1 MEMNSVTLSVLQNY
15 GKLGATANR
24 ISAQLSSGNRLV
36 SASVDPSGLA
46 ISKGMQS
53 WIRGSFVAIQNAQE
67 TLSLISLADKSLENV
82 SQMVIR
88 IRDIAVRMA
97 NEATSDTVS
106 SGNPNIIIPSDQRT
120 MYEEM
125 ASLAEEI
132 RRTLGGMTLPNPPFI
147 VDKSA
152 VKFNGKDL
160 FFAAFD
166 SGQTA
171 QIGAENGSVF
181 HLAVVIPSMTD
192 IADSIPTPATP
203 MPGNFTAAD
212 FKDFALIQLSEMDV
226 DLSKISD
233 VRSAL
238 GAQHVAISHIIDE
251 MCASGINLSGANSRL
266 ADTDISETAAAL
278 KQNLITQST
287 ADMALIHLND
297 MRGLVLVY
305 LDVLPVNA
313 ESEQAAAGEVVP
325 ASE

>member
-1 MEMNSVTLSVLQNY
+1 
-15 GKLGATANR
+15 
-24 ISAQLSSGNRLV
+24 
-36 SASVDPSGLA
+36 
-46 ISKGMQS
+46 
-53 WIRGSFVAIQNAQE
+53 
-67 TLSLISLADKSLENV
+67 
-82 SQMVIR
+82 
-88 IRDIAVRMA
+88 
-97 NEATSDTVS
+97 
-106 SGNPNIIIPSDQRT
+106 
-120 MYEEM
+120 
-125 ASLAEEI
+125 
-132 RRTLGGMTLPNPPFI
+132 
-147 VDKSA
+147 
-152 VKFNGKDL
+152 
-160 FFAAFD
+160 
-166 SGQTA
+166 
-171 QIGAENGSVF
+171 
-181 HLAVVIPSMTD
+181 
-192 IADSIPTPATP
+192 